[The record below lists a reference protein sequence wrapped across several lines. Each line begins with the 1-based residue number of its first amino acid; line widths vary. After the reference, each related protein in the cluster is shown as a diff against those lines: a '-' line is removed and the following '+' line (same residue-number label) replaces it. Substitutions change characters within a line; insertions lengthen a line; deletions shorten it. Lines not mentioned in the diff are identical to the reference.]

1 MVEFC
6 MKDTLLSRAFL
17 ACPALRLSVRVIS
30 KDILRTRLDSVWRAS
45 VFAYKITLL
54 AFTLGLKAEQPLGQ
68 ARLR

>member
-1 MVEFC
+1 MAEFC
-6 MKDTLLSRAFL
+6 MKDTLLSRTFL
-17 ACPALRLSVRVIS
+17 ACPALRLSVRVS